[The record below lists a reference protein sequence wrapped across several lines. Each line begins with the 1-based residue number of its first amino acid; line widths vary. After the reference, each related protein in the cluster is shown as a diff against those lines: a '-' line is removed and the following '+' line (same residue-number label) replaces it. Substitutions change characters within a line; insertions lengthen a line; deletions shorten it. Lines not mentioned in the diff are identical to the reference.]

1 MGPIWAHM
9 GPYGPY
15 GPIWAHMGPIWA
27 HMGPYG
33 AHMGPYTRKIPKNTQ
48 KFLGIPRDL
57 CGDLCGSSYKSQAKE
72 MGTLPSAPQGSK
84 APPPSRPQAGVAP
97 SVNDIYSSDRQ
108 MPEADPGYTS
118 RVLENYIIELFI
130 ILRLYVYVLFF

>member
-1 MGPIWAHM
+1 M
-9 GPYGPY
+9 GPY

-57 CGDLCGSSYKSQAKE
+57 CGDLCGDLCVRTSQISAAARSINLLDSHVRGGCEFLNVALGFRSSELLKSEK
-72 MGTLPSAPQGSK
+72 K
-84 APPPSRPQAGVAP
+84 A
-97 SVNDIYSSDRQ
+97 
-108 MPEADPGYTS
+108 
-118 RVLENYIIELFI
+118 
-130 ILRLYVYVLFF
+130 